1 MYAVRTPRRAYCSQG
16 QKPPPPGCGVA
27 PCSRHQ
33 DASAPPRRGPP
44 ILERPLQQF
53 IAVLPQ
59 RVSLPGAVNHLGAPP
74 PSNKAEGRPNPLKRK
89 VSFAPGTPQGAY
101 SPTGRLAP
109 PFARAPIGLF
119 GALSQL
125 LMNCSCAYCSPES
138 SQNLHDSGQSGVV
151 LPPTFPTHSPKGQ
164 ASAPRP
170 PFLLRLR
177 AAPCHAPSGAG
188 HGANRHRPGT
198 ARSAPPCRS

>member
-1 MYAVRTPRRAYCSQG
+1 MARLLLPRAG
-16 QKPPPPGCGVA
+16 ATPPPGFGCT

-53 IAVLPQ
+53 VAVLPQ

-89 VSFAPGTPQGAY
+89 VHFAPGTPQGAY
-101 SPTGRLAP
+101 SPSGRLAP
-109 PFARAPIGLF
+109 PFARAPICLPGEHRKM
-119 GALSQL
+119 
-125 LMNCSCAYCSPES
+125 LMIRSCAHCSPEG
-138 SQNLHDSGQSGVV
+138 SQNLHDSGRWGWR
-151 LPPTFPTHSPKGQ
+151 LPPSFPTHSPRGQ

-170 PFLLRLR
+170 LFRLRLR
-177 AAPCHAPSGAG
+177 AAPYL
-188 HGANRHRPGT
+188 R
-198 ARSAPPCRS
+198 